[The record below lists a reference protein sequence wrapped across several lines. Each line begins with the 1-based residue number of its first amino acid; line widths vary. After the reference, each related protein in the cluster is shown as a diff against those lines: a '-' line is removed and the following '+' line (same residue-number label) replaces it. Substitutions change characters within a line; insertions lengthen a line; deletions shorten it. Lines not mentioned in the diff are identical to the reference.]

1 MCLIAFAIQAVPGVP
16 LLLAGNRD
24 EALSRPT
31 QPLHHWTTPR
41 GTPVV
46 GGRDERDGGTW
57 LAATGP
63 GAPHA
68 RVAFLTNV
76 RQGRDTTRRPRSRG
90 ELPLQWLDGTPL
102 DKLLHTLDPNDHGAF
117 NLVVGDLVTG
127 QWHWLTNR
135 TPGHETGLWCQALTP
150 GVYGLSNA
158 ALNTPWPK
166 TVALRTAVHNALPG
180 WPQHPN
186 AEDTLWATLAQRH
199 TWPDDA
205 LPRTGVPQAW
215 ERALSAI
222 WVDHPSGYGTRTSA
236 VLSVTQATGN
246 PAQWQWRLAEHTWRP
261 TAHQGQR
268 VQAWCTAAMTPD
280 LPPLRA
286 GHPPAASSLA
296 PSARP
301 AG

>member
-1 MCLIAFAIQAVPGVP
+1 MCLIAFAIQSAPGLP

-31 QPLHHWTTPR
+31 LPLHRWTTPS

-63 GAPHA
+63 GARHA

-76 RQGRDTTRRPRSRG
+76 RHGRDTTLWPCSRG
-90 ELPLQWLDGTPL
+90 ELPLRWLDGTTL
-102 DKLLHTLDPNDHGAF
+102 NDLVHTLDPAAYGAF
-117 NLVVGDLVTG
+117 NLVVGDIDTG

-135 TPGHETGLWCQALTP
+135 TATHDTKLSCQTLTP

-166 TVALRTAVHNALPG
+166 SLALRNAL
-180 WPQHPN
+180 QEAVPN
-186 AEDTLWATLAQRH
+186 GPNDLATQNALWATLAERH
-199 TWPDDA
+199 TWPDDE
-205 LPRTGVPQAW
+205 LPHTGVPPEW

-222 WVDHPSGYGTRTSA
+222 WVDHPAHADEPAEAGYGTRTSA
-236 VLSVTQATGN
+236 LLSVSAAAGN
-246 PAQWQWRLAEHTWRP
+246 NAAWNWRFQEHTWRP
-261 TAHQGQR
+261 SPQSGRREVEWSRHT
-268 VQAWCTAAMTPD
+268 D
-280 LPPLRA
+280 E
-286 GHPPAASSLA
+286 
-296 PSARP
+296 
-301 AG
+301 